1 MAEDAEKGTGTLSR
15 ADADGRRAY
24 SVHETAARLGVSVG
38 LIAKAIRNGRLPSVK
53 LGDRRLIPVDAVE
66 ELLAQARVRAASTSE
81 TSSN

>member
-1 MAEDAEKGTGTLSR
+1 MAQDAERGPGMLSR
-15 ADADGRRAY
+15 ADGRRAY
-24 SVHETAARLGVSVG
+24 SMRETAARLGVSVW
-38 LIAKAIRNGRLPSVK
+38 LIKKAVRDGTLPSVK

>member
-1 MAEDAEKGTGTLSR
+1 MLSR
-15 ADADGRRAY
+15 ADGRRAY
-24 SVHETAARLGVSVG
+24 SMRETAARLGVSVW
-38 LIAKAIRNGRLPSVK
+38 LIKKAVRDGTLPSVK

>member
-1 MAEDAEKGTGTLSR
+1 MAEDAERGTRTPPR
-15 ADADGRRAY
+15 ADGRRAY
-24 SVHETAARLGVSVG
+24 SMRETAARLGVSVW
-38 LIAKAIRNGRLPSVK
+38 LIKKAVRDGTLPSVK